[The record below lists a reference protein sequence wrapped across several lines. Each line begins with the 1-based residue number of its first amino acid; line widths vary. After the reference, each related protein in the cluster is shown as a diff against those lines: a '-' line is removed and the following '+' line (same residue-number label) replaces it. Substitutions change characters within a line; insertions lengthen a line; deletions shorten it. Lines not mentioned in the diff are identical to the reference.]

1 MKKSIR
7 HQPVMV
13 NEVLFYLIGNDPG
26 VYVDATVG
34 LGGHTGAILGSLTSE
49 SRVLGIDLDG
59 DALEF
64 AREKLRE
71 YGERVTL
78 VEGNF
83 VDIPEILSRF
93 GIEKVDGILFDLG
106 LSSFQL
112 ASGRGFSYRSS
123 SRLDMRFGGGA
134 RYSAYDVVNRFGERE
149 LSDIFYRFGEE
160 RFSRRIAKEIV
171 TRREKAPIETSDELA
186 KVVVSCVPGRV
197 AVKSL
202 SRVFQALRIFVN
214 NELEN
219 LSVALSVLPDLLNPN
234 GRICVIS
241 YHSLEDRIVKNRF
254 KELISSG
261 MFLALTKKPVSPGIF
276 EVQANRRSRSAKLRC
291 ILRKE

>member
-1 MKKSIR
+1 MKKSIQ

-34 LGGHTGAILGSLTSE
+34 LGGHTKEILRSLTSE
-49 SRVLGIDLDG
+49 SRVLGIDLDRA
-59 DALEF
+59 ALE
-64 AREKLRE
+64 AAKHNLRE

-83 VDIPEILSRF
+83 VDTPKILSRF
-93 GIEKVDGILFDLG
+93 GIARVDGVLLDLG

-112 ASGRGFSYRSS
+112 ASDRGFSYRSS
-123 SRLDMRFGGGA
+123 SRLDMRFGKGA
-134 RYSAYDVVNRFGERE
+134 RYSAYDVVNRFGEKM

-160 RFSRRIAKEIV
+160 RFSRQIAKKIV
-171 TRREKAPIETSDELA
+171 ARRKRSSIETSDELA
-186 KVVVSCVPGRV
+186 KIVTSSIPGRG

-214 NELEN
+214 DELEN
-219 LSVALSVLPDLLNPN
+219 LATALSVLPDLLNPN

-241 YHSLEDRIVKNRF
+241 YHSLEDRIVKRRF
-254 KELISSG
+254 KELASSG
-261 MFLALTKKPVSPGIF
+261 GFLALTEKPVSPGIS
-276 EVQANRRSRSAKLRC
+276 EVQENRHSRSAKLRC
-291 ILRKE
+291 ILRKV